1 MSLKDDLKE
10 VPSWVWLGGAAAVG
24 LLWVLGRARGGQ
36 TTSSGTGGTATLVG
50 ATTSP
55 TDTTANT
62 TTTLPTQAG
71 YSASDL
77 AALQS
82 QVYQYEITTQAQ
94 IAALQPTPAPTQ
106 TQSTPLPSTGLVPHT
121 P

>member
-1 MSLKDDLKE
+1 MSLKDDIKE

-24 LLWVLGRARGGQ
+24 LLWVLGRGKSAAS
-36 TTSSGTGGTATLVG
+36 TGTGGTAAVLG
-50 ATTSP
+50 TTTQP
-55 TDTTANT
+55 ADTTANT

-106 TQSTPLPSTGLVPHT
+106 TQETPLPSTGLVLHSP
-121 P
+121 